1 MESFRPTTPTA
12 RGAALTLEGSAMS
25 VTIDRR
31 PLGDGPTMHDLPTQS
46 RIDRSDAGG
55 ETTAPAWHRLA
66 GDAGDRVLGST
77 RALLIAFVVFTAL
90 AVVSLLL
97 LTGRTDTAFAW
108 TIRSRPNATF
118 LGAAYAAGL
127 VLSVLALSRRR
138 WSDVRV
144 TVLTVTVFTVL
155 TLVPTLLHLH
165 KFHFMAEA
173 GAARLA
179 AGVWLVVYLVVPI
192 AGAVVLAR
200 QGRQERRGR
209 PAPDQRERVVARP
222 MPAALVALLVAQGT
236 ALGAAGTVLFAGGA
250 TLHQPMDMER
260 PGWAWPVMPLTSQA
274 LGAWLLAFAVAI
286 IVVIRERDLSRMFV
300 PALAYV
306 AFGAFELAVLLAYR
320 TAPNTHTGW
329 WLAGA
334 LVFASFVPTGV
345 YGAWA
350 ARRGSVSG

>member
-1 MESFRPTTPTA
+1 
-12 RGAALTLEGSAMS
+12 MS

-31 PLGDGPTMHDLPTQS
+31 PLGDGPTMHDLPIPS
-46 RIDRSDAGG
+46 SIDRIDAEG
-55 ETTAPAWHRLA
+55 ETTTPAWHRLA
-66 GDAGDRVLGST
+66 GDAGDRVLGGT
-77 RALLIAFVVFTAL
+77 RALLVAFVVFTAL

-97 LTGRTDTAFAW
+97 LAGDTDTSFAW
-108 TIRSRPNATF
+108 TIRSRPNAAF
-118 LGAAYAAGL
+118 LGAAYAAGF
-127 VLSVLALSRRR
+127 VLSVLALGRRH
-138 WSDVRV
+138 WSDVRT

-155 TLVPTLLHLH
+155 TLIPTLLHLH

-192 AGAVVLAR
+192 AGIVVLAR
-200 QGRQERRGR
+200 QGRQERRRGQ
-209 PAPDQRERVVARP
+209 APDRREERVVAQP
-222 MPAALVALLVAQGT
+222 MPAALVALLVVQGT
-236 ALGAAGTVLFAGGA
+236 ALGAVGTVLFAGGA
-250 TLHQPMDMER
+250 ALHDPMDMER

-274 LGAWLLAFAVAI
+274 IGAWLLAFAVAI

-306 AFGAFELAVLLAYR
+306 AFGAFELAVLLANR
-320 TAPNTHTGW
+320 TAPNTHPGW

-334 LVFASFVPTGV
+334 LVFASFVPTGA

-350 ARRGSVSG
+350 ARRGSVSGDSRALGSAHE